1 MFATFPLHGRE
12 TKFHP
17 HNVKRGY
24 DTIELMLHAIDLEK
38 LQSELGYRF
47 HNQELLF
54 RALVHR
60 SFAYEN
66 PDIAVDNETLE
77 FLGDSVLGLA
87 ISHILIER
95 FPGYD
100 EGELSRLR
108 SSIVNERELA
118 QIATCVGLGNYLLL
132 GKGEELSGGRQKP
145 SLLANA
151 LEALLA
157 AVYLDG
163 GLDFAVGL
171 VKKMF
176 YEYLE
181 NREEEYL
188 LKALDK
194 DFKTQL
200 QEITQARLKLTPN
213 YFLEGEEGPDH
224 DKTFYMRVAI
234 GSQVL
239 AHGSGKSKKEAQQ
252 EAARKAIE
260 QILNNSELLEQ
271 NAS

>member
-1 MFATFPLHGRE
+1 
-12 TKFHP
+12 
-17 HNVKRGY
+17 
-24 DTIELMLHAIDLEK
+24 MLQSSDLEK
-38 LQSELGYRF
+38 LQNAISYQFR
-47 HNQELLF
+47 NTDLLF

-66 PDIAVDNETLE
+66 PDIAADNETLE

-87 ISHILIER
+87 ISHLLLGL
-95 FPGYD
+95 FPDYD

-118 QIATCVGLGNYLLL
+118 QIAMSIRLGDYLLL
-132 GKGEELSGGRQKP
+132 GKGEELSGGRLKS

-157 AVYLDG
+157 AVYLDS
-163 GLDFAVGL
+163 GLDASVAL
-171 VKKMF
+171 VQRIF
-176 YEYLE
+176 HAYLE

-194 DFKTQL
+194 DYKTQL
-200 QEITQARLKLTPN
+200 QEITQARLKLTPA
-213 YFLEGEEGPDH
+213 YFLESEEGPDH
-224 DKTFYMRVAI
+224 DKTFHMRVAI
-234 GSQVL
+234 GERVL

-252 EAARKAIE
+252 EAARNALEDIT
-260 QILNNSELLEQ
+260 NDPELLEQ
-271 NAS
+271 HAS

>member
-1 MFATFPLHGRE
+1 
-12 TKFHP
+12 
-17 HNVKRGY
+17 
-24 DTIELMLHAIDLEK
+24 MLQSMDLEK
-38 LQSELGYRF
+38 LQNAISYQF
-47 HNQELLF
+47 HNPDLLF

-66 PDIAVDNETLE
+66 TDIAADNETLE

-87 ISHILIER
+87 ISHLLLDL
-95 FPGYD
+95 FPDYD

-118 QIATCVGLGNYLLL
+118 LIALSVNLGEYLLL
-132 GKGEELSGGRQKP
+132 GKGEELSGGRLKS

-151 LEALLA
+151 FEALLA

-163 GLDFAVGL
+163 GLDSAVAL
-171 VKKMF
+171 VRRTF
-176 YEYLE
+176 HAYLE

-194 DFKTQL
+194 DYKTQL
-200 QEITQARLKLTPN
+200 QEIMQARLKLTPT
-213 YFLEGEEGPDH
+213 YFLESEEGPDH
-224 DKTFYMRVAI
+224 DKTFHMRVVM
-234 GSQVL
+234 GDRVL

-252 EAARKAIE
+252 ESAQRALEKIT
-260 QILNNSELLEQ
+260 NDPELLEPH
-271 NAS
+271 AS

>member
-1 MFATFPLHGRE
+1 
-12 TKFHP
+12 
-17 HNVKRGY
+17 
-24 DTIELMLHAIDLEK
+24 MLQQIDLEK
-38 LQSELGYRF
+38 LQDELDYRF
-47 HNQELLF
+47 QNQDLLF
-54 RALVHR
+54 RALIHR
-60 SFAYEN
+60 SYAYEN
-66 PDIAVDNETLE
+66 ADVAVDNETLE

-87 ISHILIER
+87 ISHILLER
-95 FPGYD
+95 FPDYD

-118 QIATCVGLGNYLLL
+118 LIASSVNLGDYLLL

-145 SLLANA
+145 SLLADA

-163 GLDFAVGL
+163 GLDFAVRM

-176 YEYLE
+176 YSYLE

-194 DFKTQL
+194 DYKTQL
-200 QEITQARLKLTPN
+200 QELTQARLKLTPT
-213 YFLEGEEGPDH
+213 YFLESEKGPDH
-224 DKTFYMRVAI
+224 DKIFFMRVAI
-234 GSQVL
+234 GDHVL

-252 EAARKAIE
+252 EAARNALE
-260 QILNNSELLEQ
+260 QIVEGLELLKQ
-271 NAS
+271 DAS